1 MINLLVN
8 SLVTD
13 GMEIILESAISLVI
27 SALSS
32 RFDEQFIEHLAITD
46 DEDHSNNSEVIYC
59 NSILLAISKHLMYN
73 LSDIVIGDMAML
85 MTDSFKDRK
94 EIQHYDTKTAINLL
108 NQLQRMLVFRVFEAS
123 KESASNGT

>member
-8 SLVTD
+8 SLVAD
-13 GMEIILESAISLVI
+13 GIEIILESAISLLA

-46 DEDHSNNSEVIYC
+46 DENHSNNSEVIYC
-59 NSILLAISKHLMYN
+59 NSILLAISKHLIYS
-73 LSDIVIGDMAML
+73 LSDIVISDMAML
-85 MTDSFKDRK
+85 TTDSFKDRK
-94 EIQHYDTKTAINLL
+94 EIQYYDTKTAINLL

-123 KESASNGT
+123 KEPSNGT